1 MTPPLPP
8 GLPELSEAEAMYD
21 GELAAPPGV
30 RAALGMDAARIG
42 GGVVLSV
49 RDDPARYW
57 SKALGF
63 GFEEP
68 VTADLIGEVCAFYRS
83 RGTPLAVLQLAPSV
97 LPEDWSEI
105 CARENLS
112 AGSAWVKLACPTD
125 EALARAAEP
134 GRPAAGV
141 RVAPVEARD
150 AAEWGALMM
159 RGFGMPE
166 GHLAEMVAA
175 GVGRPGWHPY
185 GAWLDGELVGTAT
198 MHVHGDAAQ
207 FLSATTLPHARR
219 RGGQSAFLAARARA
233 AAAAGCRWL
242 VAETGAEAPGEH
254 NSSLHNMRR
263 AGFEVLYERR
273 NWVWQPA

>member
-1 MTPPLPP
+1 
-8 GLPELSEAEAMYD
+8 MYD

-42 GGVVLSV
+42 GGVALSV

-125 EALARAAEP
+125 EALARAEEP

-166 GHLAEMVAA
+166 EHLGAMIAG
-175 GVGRPGWHPY
+175 GVGRAGWHPY

-207 FLSATTLPHARR
+207 FFGAATLPHARR
-219 RGGQSAFLAARARA
+219 RGAQSAFLAARARA
-233 AAAAGCRWL
+233 AAAAGCGWL